1 MYFIRLGVAVDYP
14 KDWSVTGNGAEV
26 SFTAPQGSTIPLE
39 GSASR
44 PDSSPSGQDC
54 PTLINDYKQAG
65 RLCFDAAASRYS
77 AVFEMPAGAPA
88 AWVTLSEI
96 SQEKPAVFYQMFKSL
111 RPAP

>member
-1 MYFIRLGVAVDYP
+1 M
-14 KDWSVTGNGAEV
+14 
-26 SFTAPQGSTIPLE
+26 SFTAPQGSTIRLE

-44 PDSSPSGQDC
+44 PDSSPGGQDC
-54 PTLINDYKQAG
+54 PTLINDYKQTG

-111 RPAP
+111 RPVP